1 MSNEGFKEDFQNE
14 MTFAAFNAWQII
26 ETLKGM
32 LGRKGKSTSFNE
44 YAKAL
49 GLYESNEKP
58 QNKFKNKAALEFEK
72 NKALDNA
79 AKIVHLFKK
88 GREIKT

>member
-1 MSNEGFKEDFQNE
+1 MSNEGFKEEFNNE
-14 MTFAAFNAWQII
+14 MIFAAFNAWQIT

-32 LGRKGKSTSFNE
+32 LGNKSKNKPFND

-49 GLYESNEKP
+49 GLYEKDEKP
-58 QNKFKNKAALEFEK
+58 QNKFKSKAALEYEK
-72 NKALDNA
+72 QKALNNA